1 MMRSIGMDVHRS
13 FAQVAI
19 CDDGQITD
27 SFKVDME
34 HDAVVEF
41 GRSLRAD
48 DEVVLEA
55 TGNTATIV
63 RLLTPFVARVVIA
76 NPLQVK
82 AIAHARVKTDKV
94 DAKILAQLHAAG
106 FLPEVWAADDETLA
120 LRRLVSE
127 RAAVVR
133 SIRRSKSRVQAV
145 LHANLI
151 PKYAGHLFGKG
162 GRRWLAKAPLPKTE
176 RDLLERHLDELDWLA
191 GRLETLE
198 RDLIHISLDDPQM
211 RKLMAVAGISSV
223 IATAVIA
230 SIGDISRFA
239 TPGKLASYF
248 GLTPRVRQS
257 GAREAIHGR
266 ITQGN
271 ATARTMLVEAAWGAA
286 SVPGPLRAFF
296 LRQRSKGRL
305 RRLPLRAKL
314 QPIWHL
320 LTKDAPYQWARPAF
334 VAMKMRKLELRAG
347 APKAYGKAGPGR
359 DYWIKELRHRE
370 MELVANAEASYAKMV
385 EASARK
391 ATKDPKNL
399 RKGLFNNIR
408 VQLQSSRCRGRAVFW
423 AYGPRHI
430 EWPLPKVICPIFWAI
445 GRATILPDHR
455 RWALHFLDAEQH
467 GPREIGPL
475 PVFPTIQCRN
485 PLDGLLGN
493 GGTLCG
499 KHIDKLASDVG
510 HAGHSVALPSPN
522 TPLKPA

>member
-133 SIRRSKSRVQAV
+133 SIRRSKSRVQGSPARQP
-145 LHANLI
+145 N
-151 PKYAGHLFGKG
+151 PKI
-162 GRRWLAKAPLPKTE
+162 RRPSVRERWATLVGPRPPLPKTE

-266 ITQGN
+266 ITKQGN

-296 LRQRSKGRL
+296 LRIKDRKGRQCCGGCHCAQNCNPDL
-305 RRLPLRAKL
+305 ASPHQGRPLPVGTSGILS
-314 QPIWHL
+314 
-320 LTKDAPYQWARPAF
+320 
-334 VAMKMRKLELRAG
+334 AMKMRKLELRAG

-385 EASARK
+385 EAWREK
-391 ATKDPKNL
+391 PPKTQ
-399 RKGLFNNIR
+399 KI
-408 VQLQSSRCRGRAVFW
+408 
-423 AYGPRHI
+423 
-430 EWPLPKVICPIFWAI
+430 
-445 GRATILPDHR
+445 
-455 RWALHFLDAEQH
+455 
-467 GPREIGPL
+467 
-475 PVFPTIQCRN
+475 
-485 PLDGLLGN
+485 
-493 GGTLCG
+493 
-499 KHIDKLASDVG
+499 
-510 HAGHSVALPSPN
+510 
-522 TPLKPA
+522 